1 MYQNIRLSFTRTS
14 NICLAGFL
22 YFLTFT
28 GATTPGWTAL
38 EHLPDEQAMS
48 ADQKQIMNQ
57 DEARQYMLKLINR
70 DRATLGAKP
79 VVLDD
84 VATKAG
90 QMHSDEMA
98 TNGYL
103 SHWTMDGR
111 KPDQRYN
118 ESGGKDAV
126 MENAFVSLEG
136 TAAENN
142 SATPNKLPLH
152 PSQAFHRYEL
162 DQIESSFFN
171 EKPPN
176 DGHRVNIIDPL
187 HTSVGIGLSFASQ
200 FGMGIRTACAQ
211 EFVNHY
217 GESEDI
223 PAKVTLGDALTLKGT
238 LAKGVSLKCIDIRWE
253 AMPKPMTI
261 AELNQTHSYS
271 MPDKVTASYFTAAD
285 QTNDPISVKKV
296 DDQETYTLQIKTDKE
311 WQPGIYYITYWAS
324 VNNGGDDS
332 VVSSRIIQLTA
343 KE

>member
-1 MYQNIRLSFTRTS
+1 MQRNDRQS
-14 NICLAGFL
+14 NIHLIGFL
-22 YFLTFT
+22 VCLLL
-28 GATTPGWTAL
+28 ASTTAPSWAAL

-48 ADQKQIMNQ
+48 ADQKQIMNR

-70 DRATLGAKP
+70 DRAGVGANP

-118 ESGGKDAV
+118 EAGGKDAV

-136 TAAENN
+136 SALENN

-200 FGMGIRTACAQ
+200 FGAGVRTACAQ

-217 GESEDI
+217 GESDDI
-223 PAKVTLGDALTLKGT
+223 PAKVTLGDSFTLKGT
-238 LAKGVSLKCIDIRWE
+238 LAKGVSLKSIDIRWE

-261 AELNQTHSYS
+261 AELNKTYSYS
-271 MPDKVTASYFTAAD
+271 MPDKITASYFAD
-285 QTNDPISVKKV
+285 PSQTDDPISVKKV

-311 WQPGIYYITYWAS
+311 WQPGLYYITYWAS

-332 VVSSRIIQLTA
+332 VISTRTIQLAA